1 MDERTSGESDEP
13 LVGQS
18 TEETRPDNT
27 TATLDCIDTNTADL
41 VAQHTAD
48 RDEELQKVLKQIKE
62 LTATVTEKEARCNK
76 LKGIVAD

>member
-1 MDERTSGESDEP
+1 MDERTSDESDDP

-27 TATLDCIDTNTADL
+27 TATVDCNETNTADL

-48 RDEELQKVLKQIKE
+48 RYEELQ
-62 LTATVTEKEARCNK
+62 
-76 LKGIVAD
+76 